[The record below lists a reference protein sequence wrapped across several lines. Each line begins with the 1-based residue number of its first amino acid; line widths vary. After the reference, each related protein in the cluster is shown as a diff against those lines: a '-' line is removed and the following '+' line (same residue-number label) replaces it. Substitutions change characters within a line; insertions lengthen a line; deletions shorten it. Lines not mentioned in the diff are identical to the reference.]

1 MAPSLEVKPQE
12 VTNALVEQW
21 VLQDRVDS
29 RRLMSK
35 VGGIAAAIAA
45 TALFLLAPE
54 SVKIPGFVVFT
65 LVALVDG
72 LSLIA
77 LREQSGLS
85 KRRLGLVAVTE
96 QCVFTFGLA
105 WIMVAGA
112 SDPSLGVSHRIIG
125 WVLYTAIGALV
136 CDTSRS
142 LPWVGMV
149 GAIAHVGV
157 ALVVWHIARHDEV
170 ISLALTIFF
179 TDGNILVSSYRRL
192 QNLRI
197 LARLNIEKAGLSELN
212 ERLQR
217 EALETELEVASRIQ
231 TSLTAE
237 PATLS
242 SGHSTVICFHEPFG
256 ILGGDW
262 MATRRLRNGTIVIA
276 VADVSGK
283 GIPAAMV
290 VQSIQA
296 LWAYALNEPEFSA
309 ESWITAV
316 NNVLITLGAKE
327 PHTLTMGL
335 LTVDQ
340 HFLTYYCAGH
350 VPLVLIRNSDQPES
364 AEMLQ
369 GSGGILGL
377 SKNLVIQPTVVS
389 LPVGVPYTILLGT
402 DGVFDWHTRR
412 SRKALLKLLAQVQRD
427 GREAI
432 VRLPTADDKILVV
445 IRSQKQQVKAA

>member
-1 MAPSLEVKPQE
+1 MGVVGS
-12 VTNALVEQW
+12 AL
-21 VLQDRVDS
+21 
-29 RRLMSK
+29 
-35 VGGIAAAIAA
+35 AA
-45 TALFLLAPE
+45 TALFYLAPA
-54 SVKIPGFVVFT
+54 SVKIPGFVIFALLT
-65 LVALVDG
+65 LVNGIA
-72 LSLIA
+72 LIA
-77 LREQSGLS
+77 FREQSELS
-85 KRRLGLVAVTE
+85 RRRLGLVAVTE
-96 QCVFTFGLA
+96 QCVFIFGLA

-112 SDPSLGVSHRIIG
+112 QDPSLGLSHRIIG
-125 WVLYTAIGALV
+125 WVLYTAIGARV
-136 CDTSRS
+136 CDASRS

-157 ALVVWHIARHDEV
+157 ALVVWHLAGHDQGV
-170 ISLALTIFF
+170 SAAIIIVV
-179 TDGNILVSSYRRL
+179 TDGHVLLSSHRRL
-192 QNLRI
+192 QNLRV

-217 EALETELEVASRIQ
+217 EALETELQVASRIQ
-231 TSLTAE
+231 TLLTAD
-237 PATLS
+237 PAPLS
-242 SGHSTVICFHEPFG
+242 SGDSTVICFHEPYG

-262 MATRRLRNGTIVIA
+262 MATRRLSNGTVVIA

-309 ESWITAV
+309 ESWISSV
-316 NNVLITLGAKE
+316 NNVLITLGARA

-335 LTVDQ
+335 VTVDQ
-340 HFLTYYCAGH
+340 HFLTYYSAGH

-364 AEMLQ
+364 VEMVH
-369 GSGGILGL
+369 GFGGILGL

-389 LPVGVPYTILLGT
+389 LPVGGPYTILLGT

-412 SRKALLKLLAQVQRD
+412 SRKALLSLLAQVQRD

-445 IRSQKQQVKAA
+445 IRSQKQQVTAA